1 MNTSPKPYSLPA
13 ELHLALAN
21 ECISVSPTGEPSGH
35 GADFYAFVFN
45 RSQEDAVNAFGG
57 TPCEAVAYVLSRLD
71 KPWRMVAVDESSP
84 DAAVAAI
91 QFTLKDEDGL
101 QFLRLWNEADFD
113 AIRREWPEAPEDVFI
128 GADPLYK
135 PA

>member
-1 MNTSPKPYSLPA
+1 MSTSPRIYLLPDD
-13 ELHLALAN
+13 LHLALTN
-21 ECISVSPTGEPSGH
+21 ERISVSPTGEPPGH
-35 GADFYAFVFN
+35 GADFYAFLFDRV
-45 RSQEDAVNAFGG
+45 QEDRVHAFGG

-71 KPWRMVAVDESSP
+71 KPWRMVAADESSP

-91 QFTLKDEDGL
+91 QFTLNDEDGL
-101 QFLRLWNEADFD
+101 QFLRLWNEGDFD
-113 AIRREWPEAPEDVFI
+113 AIRREWPDAPEDVFI